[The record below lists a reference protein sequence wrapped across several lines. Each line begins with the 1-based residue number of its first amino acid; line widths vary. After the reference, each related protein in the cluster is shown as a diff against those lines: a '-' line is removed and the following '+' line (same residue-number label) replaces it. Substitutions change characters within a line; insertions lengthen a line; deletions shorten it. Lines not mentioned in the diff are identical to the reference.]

1 MAHCGRQAYK
11 FLPELPA
18 DWHEDLRVII
28 DGSELESAR
37 NANVVPEYSDGVSR
51 RVK

>member
-1 MAHCGRQAYK
+1 MAYSGHQAYK

-18 DWHEDLRVII
+18 DWPEDLRVII
-28 DGSELESAR
+28 DASELEKAR
-37 NANVVPEYSDGVSR
+37 NASVVPDYSDGVSR